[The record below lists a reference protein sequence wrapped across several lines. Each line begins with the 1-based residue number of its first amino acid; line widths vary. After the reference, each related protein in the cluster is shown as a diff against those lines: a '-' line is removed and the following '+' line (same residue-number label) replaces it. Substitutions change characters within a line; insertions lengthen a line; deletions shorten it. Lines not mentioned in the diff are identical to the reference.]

1 MALSKKKRVL
11 ITGGTGFIGSNF
23 VYKFLD
29 LGYDVHLIVR
39 PESNFW
45 RIEPIKKKV
54 KLHYI
59 NLTNTEDV
67 NKFILNLKPQ
77 IILHFAA
84 YGAYQSKQQDV
95 KLTIDTNLLGTV
107 NLVNALSKIK
117 FDCLIYTGSSSE
129 YGIKNRPMKESDIL
143 NPVNL
148 YGITK
153 AAATMYCQY
162 MSKKLDLPI
171 VIMRPFA
178 VYGYFEDKD
187 RLIPTVIKACLTNTE
202 LNLSTSYSVR
212 DFIFIEDII
221 DAYLKAI
228 NSIQKI
234 QGEIFNLGTGEQTE
248 IAQIVNF
255 VKQFAHSLIEPHYGK
270 VMPAQIEPKTWIA
283 DILKAKKLLNWQPKY
298 DLGVGLRKDV
308 EWFKKNL
315 FLY

>member
-1 MALSKKKRVL
+1 MALRETKRVL

-84 YGAYQSKQQDV
+84 YGVYQSKQQDV